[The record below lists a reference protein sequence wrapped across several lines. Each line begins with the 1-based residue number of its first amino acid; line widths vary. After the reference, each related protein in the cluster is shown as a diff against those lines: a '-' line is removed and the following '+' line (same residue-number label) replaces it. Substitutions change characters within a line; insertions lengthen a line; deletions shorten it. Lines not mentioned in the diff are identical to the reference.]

1 MRKLK
6 IFAISLLGIVVVG
19 YLLLFIAARMLF
31 PPERLKEIITPKISE
46 AVGREVSIE
55 DVGLSV
61 FSGLSLNAHGLT
73 IANAEGFSDKP
84 FLKVGDLY
92 LNVKLL
98 PLLRKRVEVA
108 SILIKSPK
116 ILIEKSKTGK
126 FNFEMAGEEKAKV
139 SSEAEET
146 ETSPVSLVVNSA
158 RIEDGTLI
166 YLDHQKNKTITI
178 KEIDQNISISL
189 DEELTDIRTE
199 G

>member
-6 IFAISLLGIVVVG
+6 IFAISLLGIVVGG

-61 FSGLSLNAHGLT
+61 FPGLSLNAHGLT

-84 FLKVGDLY
+84 LLKVEDLY

-108 SILIKSPK
+108 SILIKNPK

-126 FNFEMAGEEKAKV
+126 FNFEMAGEEKDKV
-139 SSEAEET
+139 SSEAEEP

-166 YLDHQKNKTITI
+166 YLDHQKNKTIAI
-178 KEIDQNISISL
+178 KEIDQKYL
-189 DEELTDIRTE
+189 DIPR
-199 G
+199 